1 MKKLMTGILL
11 GAVVLTSTVTSFAA
25 GNENIG
31 VKAKTLVEA
40 KPIVQSKIEAFDIK
54 SLGEDVI
61 IEINGTDLKKIDGAS
76 IEKVLKELGEDN
88 IDIAIADLAEMP
100 NFKEFIKEMKEGLK
114 DINKT
119 DLKSLEKS
127 YNEAVDLEKA
137 KKFDEANKKWE
148 AFDKILGKYF
158 KDGEIISGYAIEL
171 NEEDMKKIGTDAI
184 EFEVEKI
191 N

>member
-158 KDGEIISGYAIEL
+158 KDGETISGYAIEL